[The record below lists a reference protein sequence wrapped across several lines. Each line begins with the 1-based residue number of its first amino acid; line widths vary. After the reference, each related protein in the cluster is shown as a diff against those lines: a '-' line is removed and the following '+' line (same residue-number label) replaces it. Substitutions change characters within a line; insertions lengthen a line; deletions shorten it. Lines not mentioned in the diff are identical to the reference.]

1 MGVEWGTNK
10 LWLGVKLVRREFPKH
25 SLKEWTSKK
34 GGEEGTT
41 TVQAEENACATTM
54 QGTKSENKAYYKYV
68 YSVRGED

>member
-41 TVQAEENACATTM
+41 TV
-54 QGTKSENKAYYKYV
+54 
-68 YSVRGED
+68 